1 MEIFNS
7 RFSHISENIFEQLDN
22 KSLSNC
28 REVTKSW
35 KRFIDNKNYSWIQIV
50 DIPTTLKNGNTY
62 LHVAAKY
69 GHTGMLD
76 FILNNEEVKSPK
88 NSYDETPFHIACQY
102 GNVNVA
108 ELIIEK
114 SFEFKMDL
122 DSKDGLC
129 WTAFLLAC
137 VKNQLNVVELIVQKS
152 TKYNID
158 LTTREN
164 YGRTA
169 FH

>member
-35 KRFIDNKNYSWIQIV
+35 MRFIDNKNYSWIKIV
-50 DIPTTLKNGNTY
+50 DIPTTLKSRNTY

-69 GHTGMLD
+69 GQTEMFSFIFDNAEEKNPKNQTG
-76 FILNNEEVKSPK
+76 KSP
-88 NSYDETPFHIACQY
+88 FHLACQY
-102 GNVNVA
+102 GRVNVA

-114 SFEFKMDL
+114 STEFK
-122 DSKDGLC
+122 
-129 WTAFLLAC
+129 
-137 VKNQLNVVELIVQKS
+137 
-152 TKYNID
+152 ID
-158 LTTREN
+158 LN
-164 YGRTA
+164 YYLL
-169 FH
+169 